1 MAATLN
7 ERIAQ
12 RLREAVR
19 AADDLTEEALG
30 LRAGISE
37 RTMRRRM
44 TGRVPWNTDE
54 LAAIAETLGCTV
66 ASLTDE
72 QAHSN

>member
-30 LRAGISE
+30 LHAGISE

-44 TGRVPWNTDE
+44 TGKVKWNTDE
-54 LAAIAETLGCTV
+54 LDAIATALGCSV
-66 ASLTDE
+66 SSLVDE